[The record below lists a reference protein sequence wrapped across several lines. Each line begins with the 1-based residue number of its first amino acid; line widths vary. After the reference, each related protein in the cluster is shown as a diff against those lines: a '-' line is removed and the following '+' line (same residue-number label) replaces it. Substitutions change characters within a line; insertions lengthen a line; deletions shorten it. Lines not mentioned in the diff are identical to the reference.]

1 MVMASTTMNISIP
14 EELKVEALKQVKRN
28 HYSTTSD
35 YIQALIRR
43 DISSAAERE
52 RFDRFILQGIE
63 SGEPVE
69 MTLDDLR
76 KRLSA
81 RVKK

>member
-1 MVMASTTMNISIP
+1 MASTTMNISIP
-14 EELKVEALKQVKRN
+14 EELKTEALNQVKKN

-43 DISSAAERE
+43 DISGAAERE

-76 KRLSA
+76 ERLFA
-81 RVKK
+81 RAKK